1 MAGKASED
9 AAETLDAFR
18 RLVRALRESSREAEK
33 RAGISGAQLFVLQ
46 QLRHGETLSMT
57 ELARRTL
64 THPSSVSVV
73 VARLFAAGL
82 VSRERSAADARRV
95 DLRLTRKGRTMVD
108 KAPRMFQE
116 RLIAGVGELPPKQ
129 RRGLSAGLR
138 ALVTAMGLDTGEAH
152 MLFEEHP
159 PRRGGRRPAA

>member
-1 MAGKASED
+1 MAGGNASAD

-57 ELARRTL
+57 DLARRTL

-73 VARLFAAGL
+73 VARLTAAGL
-82 VSRERSAADARRV
+82 VTRARSEADARRV
-95 DLRLTRKGRTMVD
+95 DLKLTRKGRTMVD

-116 RLIAGVGELPPKQ
+116 RLITGVASLPPRL
-129 RRGLSAGLR
+129 RRGLSGGLR
-138 ALVTAMGLDTGEAH
+138 ALVGAMALETGTAH
-152 MLFEEHP
+152 MLFEDRTT
-159 PRRGGRRPAA
+159 RR

>member
-1 MAGKASED
+1 VAGNASAD

-73 VARLFAAGL
+73 VARLTKAGL
-82 VSRERSAADARRV
+82 VTRARSEADARRV
-95 DLRLTRKGRTMVD
+95 DLKLTRKGRTAVD
-108 KAPRMFQE
+108 RAPRMFQE
-116 RLIAGVGELPPKQ
+116 RLISGVARLPPKQ
-129 RRGLSAGLR
+129 RSGLSGGLR
-138 ALVTAMGLDTGEAH
+138 ALVEVLGLDTGTSH
-152 MLFEEHP
+152 MLFEDHAS
-159 PRRGGRRPAA
+159 RR

>member
-33 RAGISGAQLFVLQ
+33 RAGMSGAQLFVLQ

-73 VARLFAAGL
+73 VSRLSAAGM
-82 VSRERSAADARRV
+82 VTRARSEDDARRV
-95 DLRLTRKGRTMVD
+95 DLKLTRKGRARVD
-108 KAPRMFQE
+108 RAPRMFQE
-116 RLIAGVGELPPKQ
+116 RLIAGVASLPAKQ
-129 RRGLSAGLR
+129 RGGLSGGLR
-138 ALVTAMGLDTGEAH
+138 ALVGALGLETGTSH
-152 MLFEEHP
+152 MLFEDHP
-159 PRRGGRRPAA
+159 PRRPKR

>member
-1 MAGKASED
+1 VAGGNASAD

-57 ELARRTL
+57 DLARRTL

-73 VARLFAAGL
+73 VARLTAAGL
-82 VSRERSAADARRV
+82 VARARSEADARRV
-95 DLRLTRKGRTMVD
+95 DLKLTRKGRTMVD

-116 RLIAGVGELPPKQ
+116 RLIAGVAALPPRQ

-138 ALVTAMGLDTGEAH
+138 ALVSAMALETGTAH
-152 MLFEEHP
+152 MLLEEHAT
-159 PRRGGRRPAA
+159 RR

>member
-1 MAGKASED
+1 MAGGNTSAD

-57 ELARRTL
+57 DLARRTL

-73 VARLFAAGL
+73 VARLTEAGL
-82 VSRERSAADARRV
+82 VTRARSEADARRV
-95 DLRLTRKGRTMVD
+95 DLKLTRKGRTMVD

-116 RLIAGVGELPPKQ
+116 RLIAGVASLPPRQ
-129 RRGLSAGLR
+129 RRGLSGGLR
-138 ALVTAMGLDTGEAH
+138 ALVSAMALETGTAQ
-152 MLFEEHP
+152 MLLEEHG
-159 PRRGGRRPAA
+159 PRR

>member
-46 QLRHGETLSMT
+46 QLSHGETLSMT

-73 VARLFAAGL
+73 VARLFEAGM
-82 VSRERSAADARRV
+82 VSRERSEDDARRV
-95 DLRLTRKGRTMVD
+95 DLRLTRKGRAAVER
-108 KAPRMFQE
+108 APRMFQE
-116 RLIAGVGELPPKQ
+116 RLISGVAALPPKQ
-129 RRGLSAGLR
+129 RRGLSGGLR
-138 ALVTAMGLDTGEAH
+138 ALVAALGLDTGEPH
-152 MLFEEHP
+152 MLFEDQGS
-159 PRRGGRRPAA
+159 RRSKG

>member
-1 MAGKASED
+1 VAGKASED

-73 VARLFAAGL
+73 VARLFEAGM
-82 VSRERSAADARRV
+82 VSRERSEDDARRV
-95 DLRLTRKGRTMVD
+95 DLKLTRKGRTVVD
-108 KAPRMFQE
+108 RAPRMFQE
-116 RLIAGVGELPPKQ
+116 RLISGVAALPPKQ

-138 ALVTAMGLDTGEAH
+138 ALVAALGLDTGAPH
-152 MLFEEHP
+152 MLFEES
-159 PRRGGRRPAA
+159 RRSRG

>member
-1 MAGKASED
+1 MAGGKASAD

-57 ELARRTL
+57 DLARRTL

-73 VARLFAAGL
+73 VARLTEAGL
-82 VSRERSAADARRV
+82 VTRARSEADARRV
-95 DLRLTRKGRTMVD
+95 DLKLTRKGRTMVD

-116 RLIAGVGELPPKQ
+116 RLIAGVASLPPRQ
-129 RRGLSAGLR
+129 RRGLSGGLR
-138 ALVTAMGLDTGEAH
+138 ALVSAMALETGTAH
-152 MLFEEHP
+152 MLFEEHGS
-159 PRRGGRRPAA
+159 RR